1 MELKT
6 PLKNEMTPPLS
17 FGGGPSSLGSRSLM
31 NAQLM
36 ATVVLREILAITQ
49 RTLNCVFPKNPMYF
63 GRLIYPKTYP
73 MILPMPTTRLAI
85 AFADSEWNGKHAAD
99 TINKF

>member
-6 PLKNEMTPPLS
+6 PLKKEMTPPLS
-17 FGGGPSSLGSRSLM
+17 FDGGPSSLGSRSFM

-36 ATVVLREILAITQ
+36 ATVAPKEMLAITQ

-63 GRLIYPKTYP
+63 GRFIYPKTYP
-73 MILPMPTTRLAI
+73 MMLPIPTIRLAI
-85 AFADSEWNGKHAAD
+85 AFADSE
-99 TINKF
+99 